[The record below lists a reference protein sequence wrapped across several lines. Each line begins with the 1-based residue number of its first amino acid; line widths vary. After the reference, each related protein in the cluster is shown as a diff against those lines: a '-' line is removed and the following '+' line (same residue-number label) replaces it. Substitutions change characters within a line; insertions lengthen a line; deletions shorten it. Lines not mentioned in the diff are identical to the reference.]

1 MPTVRGI
8 MRRGI
13 TVTSLVEF
21 MLEQGPSKNANLMT
35 WDKFWA
41 LNRKRI
47 DKIVPR
53 YTAIESK
60 ERFVA
65 QIVDTD
71 EQYFEPFETPFHAKN
86 PALGNKKVLRA
97 KEVLLEKIDI
107 QSL

>member
-8 MRRGI
+8 LRRGI

-53 YTAIESK
+53 YTAIDS
-60 ERFVA
+60 
-65 QIVDTD
+65 
-71 EQYFEPFETPFHAKN
+71 
-86 PALGNKKVLRA
+86 
-97 KEVLLEKIDI
+97 
-107 QSL
+107 